1 MFNPVV
7 PYEYLL
13 PTVYLFMA
21 NITHP
26 ALFVCGCRT
35 WICLDI
41 TCFYEEQPSSG
52 STWPACPK
60 TVNLV
65 PIAGAWR
72 FLIQF
77 VQQFVTTVTATLLI
91 GGIIWNLFPRLSLLP
106 FIEQGLGTMSVPIPH
121 PALGWFTAS
130 CSCYL
135 TLVAWNNLPASVM
148 VSGKESTLMNHC
160 TDHPMRHD
168 FLATRPDAFSE

>member
-52 STWPACPK
+52 
-60 TVNLV
+60 VHM
-65 PIAGAWR
+65 AGLSKNGKSGPHCWGLEV
-72 FLIQF
+72 FDTICTT
-77 VQQFVTTVTATLLI
+77 VTTVTATLLI

-148 VSGKESTLMNHC
+148 VSGKESTLIIQ
-160 TDHPMRHD
+160 
-168 FLATRPDAFSE
+168 FATRPDAFSE